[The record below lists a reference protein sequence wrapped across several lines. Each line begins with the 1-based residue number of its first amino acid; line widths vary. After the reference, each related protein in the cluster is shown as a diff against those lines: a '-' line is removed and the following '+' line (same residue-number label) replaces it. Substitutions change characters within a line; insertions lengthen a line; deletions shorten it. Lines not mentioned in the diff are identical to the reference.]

1 MENQT
6 EQLKKKKNPFRLER
20 EKEDREKRQKKR
32 ARIIIRN
39 ISYKATDESLTKHF
53 SQYGKIED
61 LNLLKRPDGKLVGCA
76 FIQYEKVNE
85 AAKAILQATNKEFLG
100 RLVYVDWAVG
110 KSDYDKNKPK
120 KEEVKEEKPEIKE
133 EDEEE
138 DQVEDLP
145 RKENSEVED
154 EDSEA
159 DEESNEDEEKSEDE
173 SGSDEEN
180 SSEDEEEENSSED
193 DEKDED
199 KKDVKEKVGKIKKE
213 KVESHDVTQGCTV
226 FIKNVPFDA
235 SEEDLR
241 KVCRKFG
248 PLHYAVI
255 TKDRISGYSKGTGF
269 VKFKTRES
277 AELCLR
283 SGEEFVLDDTVL
295 EPHPAMS
302 RDEVRDMSDKKSKKD
317 DGKDSRNLYLAKEGI
332 IMANSKAAEGV
343 SPSDMKKRHALER
356 VKTQV
361 LKNLNRF
368 VSRNRLSIHNL
379 PVEYDNEK
387 LKDMIIKHTGFRPH
401 ECRVMRDNKPTAEF
415 PHGMSKGFGFVS
427 FNTHLDALTG
437 LRKLNNN
444 PTIFGNTNVSRFF
457 LYFNKR

>member
-1 MENQT
+1 M
-6 EQLKKKKNPFRLER
+6 
-20 EKEDREKRQKKR
+20 
-32 ARIIIRN
+32 
-39 ISYKATDESLTKHF
+39 
-53 SQYGKIED
+53 
-61 LNLLKRPDGKLVGCA
+61 
-76 FIQYEKVNE
+76 
-85 AAKAILQATNKEFLG
+85 
-100 RLVYVDWAVG
+100 DWAVG

-120 KEEVKEEKPEIKE
+120 NEEVKEEKPEIKE
-133 EDEEE
+133 EDEEA

-145 RKENSEVED
+145 SEENSEVED
-154 EDSEA
+154 SEEDKNS
-159 DEESNEDEEKSEDE
+159 SEDE
-173 SGSDEEN
+173 SDEEN
-180 SSEDEEEENSSED
+180 SSEEDEGSSED
-193 DEKDED
+193 GEQDED

-235 SEEDLR
+235 SEQDLR

-302 RDEVRDMSDKKSKKD
+302 KDEVRDMSDKKSKKD

-343 SPSDMKKRHALER
+343 SPSDMKKRHDLER

-415 PHGMSKGFGFVS
+415 PNGMSKGFGFVS

-444 PTIFGNTNVSRFF
+444 PTIFGNTNVSI
-457 LYFNKR
+457 